1 MILLEKV
8 VTNTNNKHE
17 TNYGEE
23 TSPIAPLD
31 PENMPSMNLFA
42 RLKALFAEMRPKQW
56 TKNGAV
62 FIGLVFAS
70 ELFHIIP
77 LERAILGFIAFCLVS
92 SVTYILNDLMDLEKD
107 RQHPVKRFRPLASG
121 RLPISWA
128 IGAMVVLVLLCVGI
142 IVVLSA
148 LPQPSTMYASLGGAN
163 VLFALSISAYLLL
176 QILYSTWLKHIVL
189 IDVFCIALGF
199 VIRIIA
205 GTVMI
210 PVVISPWLYVV
221 TCFLSL
227 FLAFGKRRH
236 ELILLQGQASSHRKI
251 LKEYSIPM
259 LDQMITVV
267 VACTLMA
274 YSLYTIQGPT
284 GDHHLM
290 ITIPFV
296 LYGMFR
302 YIYLV
307 YMRMEGGSPD
317 EVLLRDRH
325 VLGSVALC
333 TIAVI
338 AVLYI
343 WHA

>member
-1 MILLEKV
+1 MEKV
-8 VTNTNNKHE
+8 VINTNNKHE
-17 TNYGEE
+17 TKDGEE
-23 TSPIAPLD
+23 NSPIAPLD
-31 PENMPSMNLFA
+31 SEKMPSTNLFA
-42 RLKALFAEMRPKQW
+42 RLKALIGEMRPKQW

-70 ELFHIIP
+70 ELFHSIP

-128 IGAMVVLVLLCVGI
+128 IGAMVVLVLLCAGI
-142 IVVLSA
+142 IAVLFA
-148 LPQPSTMYASLGGAN
+148 LPQPSTMYASLGGAT

-176 QILYSTWLKHIVL
+176 QILYSTRLKHIVL

-205 GTVMI
+205 GTVVI

-333 TIAVI
+333 IIAVI
-338 AVLYI
+338 AVLYV